1 MRRVLFLILATLCV
15 HSAMAMMVVPGTCRV
30 HDGVDED
37 SMREKLSQMDLQPLE
52 GIWYYPAE
60 DMTVAIERM
69 PSDGQQYPPYH
80 IVLLAS
86 SDINVVPGTE
96 IGYIETSAVRNEYTL
111 HLFTERDKNGILHN
125 PVACY
130 ATMNADASSITFE
143 RPKWE
148 VKVRVNF
155 ARFLPS
161 IFKGVSVIPE
171 KKEKKV
177 SEGFRKIFPANGNG
191 NAFNKVIYL

>member
-1 MRRVLFLILATLCV
+1 MRRVLFLVLAALCV
-15 HSAMAMMVVPGTCRV
+15 HSAVAIMVVPGTGRV
-30 HDGVDED
+30 YSGVDEE
-37 SMREKLSQMDLQPLE
+37 SMRVKLSQMDLQPLE

-69 PSDGQQYPPYH
+69 PSEGRQYPPYH
-80 IVLLAS
+80 IVLLSS
-86 SDINVVPGTE
+86 SDINVLPGTE
-96 IGYIETSAVRNEYTL
+96 IGYIETSAVKDEYTL
-111 HLFTERDKNGILHN
+111 HLFTERDDNGNLHH

-143 RPKWE
+143 RPKYE

-171 KKEKKV
+171 KHEKKV
-177 SEGFRKIFPANGNG
+177 AEGFRKVFPSDGNG
-191 NAFNKVIYL
+191 DAFKKVRYL

>member
-1 MRRVLFLILATLCV
+1 MRRVLFLVLVALCV
-15 HSAMAMMVVPGTCRV
+15 HSAMAVMVVPGTGRV
-30 HDGVDED
+30 YDGIDED
-37 SMREKLSQMDLQPLE
+37 SMRVKLSQIDLQPLE

-69 PSDGQQYPPYH
+69 PSEGRQYPPYH
-80 IVLLAS
+80 IVLLS
-86 SDINVVPGTE
+86 STDINVLPGTE
-96 IGYIETSAVRNEYTL
+96 IGYIETGAVTNEFTL
-111 HLFTERDKNGILHN
+111 HLFTESDDNGNLHH

-130 ATMNADASSITFE
+130 ATMNGNASSITFE
-143 RPKWE
+143 RPKIK

-171 KKEKKV
+171 KDEKKV
-177 SEGFRKIFPANGNG
+177 HQGFRKVFPEGNG
-191 NAFNKVIYL
+191 NQFNKIRYL

>member
-1 MRRVLFLILATLCV
+1 MCV
-15 HSAMAMMVVPGTCRV
+15 QCAMAVMVVPGMGDV
-30 HDGVDED
+30 IAGVDED

-69 PSDGQQYPPYH
+69 PSNGRQYPPYH
-80 IVLLAS
+80 IVLLSS
-86 SDINVVPGTE
+86 SDINVLPGTE
-96 IGYIETSAVRNEYTL
+96 IGYIETGAAKNEYTL
-111 HLFTERDKNGILHN
+111 HLFTERDDNGILHH

-171 KKEKKV
+171 KHEKKV
-177 SEGFRKIFPANGNG
+177 AEGFRKVFPANGNG
-191 NAFNKVIYL
+191 DAFNKVRYL